1 MFVEFSVRALRDGCR
16 EPSRSQRL
24 GPMGFHPRASAWR
37 PARSACRMG
46 QIPLHRPDE
55 LATLDLGTLR
65 MEDGLAPHALQIGI
79 PWPIQLFT
87 QGLQSDQSNDVPRF
101 EECLDGPEE

>member
-1 MFVEFSVRALRDGCR
+1 MFVEFSVREPLAASRPDGL
-16 EPSRSQRL
+16 PSSRL
-24 GPMGFHPRASAWR
+24 GLR

-55 LATLDLGTLR
+55 LATLDLGTLG

-87 QGLQSDQSNDVPRF
+87 QGLHSDQSNDVPRF